1 MALAVQ
7 QVQFGFGARSV
18 LRGVTCAFPAGTVTG
33 IIGPNGAGKTTLL
46 RLMLGVLE
54 PAAGRVE
61 WDGRDV
67 TSVPR
72 QERAAGLAYIPQRS
86 SVAFP
91 FSVREVVR
99 LGRYMARRGENVA
112 AVGAALERVDIAD
125 RADEPFGVLS
135 AGQQQR
141 VTVARA
147 LAQLG
152 VGIKGESR
160 GGNPRP
166 RVLLADEPVSA
177 MDPSHSLAT
186 LDLFATLAAE
196 GLCVVVVLHDLN
208 MLLRYVQRVV
218 VLTADGVVA
227 AEGSTAEV
235 VTPAR
240 LSQVFG
246 VGFRSLVDPHE
257 PSRVAALIPQRST

>member
-125 RADEPFGVLS
+125 RADEPFG
-135 AGQQQR
+135 
-141 VTVARA
+141 
-147 LAQLG
+147 
-152 VGIKGESR
+152 R